1 VSVLVAIAG
10 VLRAFVSLPS
20 VLLAPLL
27 VGVLLL
33 RRSRRAGWSVIAA
46 TGAVAWALSTPFVGA
61 SLLRVLQTS
70 PAIDP
75 ALERA
80 ALRARADA
88 IVVLA
93 AEQRS
98 RAPEYARP
106 SIGAFTLERVRYAAE
121 LARRSGLPLCTSGG
135 VPELGEPAMADAMA
149 GVLEEEFGVDVRW
162 RESHS
167 ANTRTNALNSAALLL
182 PEGVRRVY
190 VVTHA
195 WHMPRSLL
203 AFRESGLEAVP
214 APTAFRAPART
225 ALSAFWPT
233 ARGLRESSLA
243 WHELVGLV
251 YYRLRH

>member
-1 VSVLVAIAG
+1 MSVLIAIAA
-10 VLRAFVSLPS
+10 VLRALVALPS
-20 VLLAPLL
+20 VLLLPLL
-27 VGVLLL
+27 VGALLL
-33 RRSRRAGWSVIAA
+33 RRSKRAGWSVIAA
-46 TGAVAWALSTPFVGA
+46 TGAVAWALSTPLVSAG
-61 SLLRVLQTS
+61 LLRGLQTS
-70 PAIDP
+70 PAVDP
-75 ALERA
+75 ALDRA

-98 RAPEYARP
+98 QAPEYARP
-106 SIGAFTLERVRYAAE
+106 SIGAFTLERVRYGAE
-121 LARRSGLPLCTSGG
+121 LARRSGLPVCTSGG
-135 VPELGEPAMADAMA
+135 MPELGQPAMADAMA

-162 RESHS
+162 REAQS

-195 WHMPRSLL
+195 WHMPRTLL

-214 APTAFRAPART
+214 APTAFRAPARLT
-225 ALSAFWPT
+225 WSAFWPT
-233 ARGLRESSLA
+233 ARALRESSLA

-251 YYRLRH
+251 YYRLRS